1 MVGQSFHIIILF
13 LALTDN
19 ASALLKRYPS
29 KQLSDYTFLLT
40 LQVESLSLCDSFIDS
55 GVFGVNYYYIADNH
69 TCTIGLADEKQLKN
83 TKSGPGYV
91 VSTMNDPA
99 CSTGFSCFTE
109 GCCRDVG
116 CCEFG
121 QCVTSSLLF
130 DIKEDYLCARQQEYL
145 IDIAFFAY
153 DEDTR
158 LFPAPYVRLCTC
170 SSGGAGSST
179 KQWPYFTYNANTK
192 LCKCYRKVIAAY
204 HSTGSLSGVGEFG
217 PVV

>member
-1 MVGQSFHIIILF
+1 M
-13 LALTDN
+13 D
-19 ASALLKRYPS
+19 
-29 KQLSDYTFLLT
+29 
-40 LQVESLSLCDSFIDS
+40 
-55 GVFGVNYYYIADNH
+55 
-69 TCTIGLADEKQLKN
+69 
-83 TKSGPGYV
+83 
-91 VSTMNDPA
+91 DPA
-99 CSTGFSCFTE
+99 CSTGCSCSTE
-109 GCCRDVG
+109 GCCSDVG

-121 QCVTSSLLF
+121 QCLTSSLLY
-130 DIKEDYLCARQQEYL
+130 DIKEDYLCTRQQEYL
-145 IDIAFFAY
+145 FDIAFFAY

-217 PVV
+217 PVVWVTCCSCVIEFVCLQIFFHCFYLFESPHIQFSSQILLDFDVSLYHHFPCTWINCGLQFRSGRNSGSVTTHCPLPLDFIET

>member
-1 MVGQSFHIIILF
+1 MVGQSFHIILLF

-29 KQLSDYTFLLT
+29 TQLSDYTFLLT
-40 LQVESLSLCDSFIDS
+40 LEVESL
-55 GVFGVNYYYIADNH
+55 NNH
-69 TCTIGLADEKQLKN
+69 TCTIGIADEKQLKN
-83 TKSGPGYV
+83 TKFGPGYV
-91 VSTMNDPA
+91 VSTVDDPA
-99 CSTGFSCFTE
+99 CSTGCSCSTE
-109 GCCRDVG
+109 GCCSDVG

-121 QCVTSSLLF
+121 QCLTSSLLY
-130 DIKEDYLCARQQEYL
+130 DIKEDYLCTRQQEYL
-145 IDIAFFAY
+145 FDIAFFAY